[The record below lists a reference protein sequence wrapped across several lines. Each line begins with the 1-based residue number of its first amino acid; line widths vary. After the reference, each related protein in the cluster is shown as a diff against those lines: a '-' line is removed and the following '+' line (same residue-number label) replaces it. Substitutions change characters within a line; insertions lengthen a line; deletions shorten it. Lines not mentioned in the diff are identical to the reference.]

1 MKWLS
6 NMKWLSKITKK
17 NKQRS
22 SKVILEKSLIFYNF
36 DSKNIA
42 SCKQIHSNQVQFI
55 TNSRWPLP
63 QKNLLTKFLRSVIN
77 RFLEKDLKRR
87 KFEENLRIQGENN
100 TEVTFETS
108 IIDENKKLLEIFK
121 SNKSI

>member
-1 MKWLS
+1 MFENPQNREIYRAIISPNNAENTDLNLDKH
-6 NMKWLSKITKK
+6 
-17 NKQRS
+17 
-22 SKVILEKSLIFYNF
+22 LE
-36 DSKNIA
+36 D
-42 SCKQIHSNQVQFI
+42 QVQFI

-87 KFEENLRIQGENN
+87 KFEENLRIQGEDN